1 MTMEDG
7 TPVLG
12 SLEIKGRF
20 LVLMVNSAQRARRGI
35 ELLQNVLGKM
45 VHTPL
50 TSIQTIEQAK
60 QAYAGWKTTADDIP
74 LEVAATRA

>member
-7 TPVLG
+7 TTVLG

-45 VHTPL
+45 VRTPL

-60 QAYAGWKTTADDIP
+60 TSLRGSENDS
-74 LEVAATRA
+74 

>member
-7 TPVLG
+7 TPVLS

-35 ELLQNVLGKM
+35 ELLQNVLGEM
-45 VHTPL
+45 VRTPL

-60 QAYAGWKTTADDIP
+60 QAYAGRKTTADDIP
-74 LEVAATRA
+74 LDVAATRA